1 MHSEPLCLVAL
12 LPSLWWPGV
21 SRVTSS
27 SGEAL
32 AFSFVLL
39 NVGGLPLSLAAC
51 TMHHLFS
58 GNTLQWTL
66 IFLTQYEL
74 HFLINLFSLSSLL
87 ILPI

>member
-1 MHSEPLCLVAL
+1 MSL
-12 LPSLWWPGV
+12 LPSLWWLGV
-21 SRVTSS
+21 RRVTSS

-39 NVGGLPLSLAAC
+39 NFGGLPLSLAAC
-51 TMHHLFS
+51 TVHRLFS

-66 IFLTQYEL
+66 VFLTQYEL
-74 HFLINLFSLSSLL
+74 RLLISVFSLSSLL